1 MPSYSISRLQE
12 QSKYPCYKA
21 SRGIRTF
28 GRFFIYMA
36 PLGQSLGRWKASLFS
51 FHEQGGEQFGHTP
64 TRRMRHTRLHPLERR
79 RLRERNF
86 GYDPGAPLRGLR
98 GAHHSSCR
106 HCDYRGQRRFGA
118 ECVRQAEKNHRWLNF
133 TVKAFGDMCERVK
146 RMKLKE
152 GSYIN
157 IIARYDEE
165 TWETK
170 DTHETRTGVVLYLDE
185 IEYASSGN
193 GQKNGQTSSDG
204 TAPQGGGAPAPQSGA
219 PAPQSQPQGHP
230 QGQTPPAPDPMPG
243 GFTGYESFGDAG
255 NPFF

>member
-1 MPSYSISRLQE
+1 
-12 QSKYPCYKA
+12 
-21 SRGIRTF
+21 
-28 GRFFIYMA
+28 
-36 PLGQSLGRWKASLFS
+36 
-51 FHEQGGEQFGHTP
+51 
-64 TRRMRHTRLHPLERR
+64 
-79 RLRERNF
+79 
-86 GYDPGAPLRGLR
+86 
-98 GAHHSSCR
+98 
-106 HCDYRGQRRFGA
+106 
-118 ECVRQAEKNHRWLNF
+118 
-133 TVKAFGDMCERVK
+133 MCERVK

-157 IIARYDEE
+157 IVARYDEE

>member
-1 MPSYSISRLQE
+1 MLKLIITE
-12 QSKYPCYKA
+12 AVVSKGYNDDPAVRYFSSNSENA
-21 SRGIRTF
+21 
-28 GRFFIYMA
+28 
-36 PLGQSLGRWKASLFS
+36 GQVA
-51 FHEQGGEQFGHTP
+51 
-64 TRRMRHTRLHPLERR
+64 
-79 RLRERNF
+79 NF
-86 GYDPGAPLRGLR
+86 RIGKRVYD
-98 GAHHSSCR
+98 SK
-106 HCDYRGQRRFGA
+106 
-118 ECVRQAEKNHRWLNF
+118 AEKNHRWLNF

-193 GQKNGQTSSDG
+193 GQKNGQISSDSA
-204 TAPQGGGAPAPQSGA
+204 APQGGGAPAPQN
-219 PAPQSQPQGHP
+219 QSQGY
-230 QGQTPPAPDPMPG
+230 PPASQDQANSAPDPMPG

>member
-1 MPSYSISRLQE
+1 MLKLIITE
-12 QSKYPCYKA
+12 AVVSKGYNDDPAVRYFSSNSENAGQVANFRIGKRVYDSKA
-21 SRGIRTF
+21 
-28 GRFFIYMA
+28 
-36 PLGQSLGRWKASLFS
+36 
-51 FHEQGGEQFGHTP
+51 E
-64 TRRMRHTRLHPLERR
+64 
-79 RLRERNF
+79 N
-86 GYDPGAPLRGLR
+86 
-98 GAHHSSCR
+98 
-106 HCDYRGQRRFGA
+106 
-118 ECVRQAEKNHRWLNF
+118 NHRWLNF

-193 GQKNGQTSSDG
+193 GQKNGQASSGG
-204 TAPQGGGAPAPQSGA
+204 TPPQGSNAPAAQNGAPAAQN
-219 PAPQSQPQGHP
+219 QQPQGYP
-230 QGQTPPAPDPMPG
+230 QGQPPAQGQPASDPMPG
-243 GFTGYESFGDAG
+243 GFTGYEGFGDSC

>member
-1 MPSYSISRLQE
+1 MLKLIITE
-12 QSKYPCYKA
+12 AVVSKGYNDDPAVRYFSSNSENTGQVANFRIGKRVYDSKA
-21 SRGIRTF
+21 
-28 GRFFIYMA
+28 
-36 PLGQSLGRWKASLFS
+36 
-51 FHEQGGEQFGHTP
+51 E
-64 TRRMRHTRLHPLERR
+64 
-79 RLRERNF
+79 N
-86 GYDPGAPLRGLR
+86 
-98 GAHHSSCR
+98 
-106 HCDYRGQRRFGA
+106 
-118 ECVRQAEKNHRWLNF
+118 NHRWLNF

-219 PAPQSQPQGHP
+219 PAPQSQPQGQP

>member
-1 MPSYSISRLQE
+1 MTCRKGHHIMLKLIITE
-12 QSKYPCYKA
+12 AVVSKGYNDDPAVRYFSSNSENTGQVANFRIGKRVYDSKA
-21 SRGIRTF
+21 
-28 GRFFIYMA
+28 
-36 PLGQSLGRWKASLFS
+36 
-51 FHEQGGEQFGHTP
+51 E
-64 TRRMRHTRLHPLERR
+64 
-79 RLRERNF
+79 N
-86 GYDPGAPLRGLR
+86 
-98 GAHHSSCR
+98 
-106 HCDYRGQRRFGA
+106 
-118 ECVRQAEKNHRWLNF
+118 NHRWLNF